1 MSGSDSRAELEL
13 GALLTRRGMLLGMA
27 GAFCAASVSGIAAEA
42 DKAKWKHEE
51 LRRIPATEANQGVA
65 VDGEFFYAITN
76 KAIGKYRKDTGE
88 KAASWTAAKDEPFIH
103 LNAGI
108 VHEGKLY
115 CAHSNFP
122 RTPMVSSVEMWDTA
136 TLKHVGRHSFGQ
148 YIGSLTWLDRKDG
161 HWIACFV
168 HYAKNGGEAG
178 RGPEQTRIVQFDN
191 DWKEMAKWSLPPS
204 LIKKFGDYSSS
215 GGAFGPEGKLFITG
229 HDAKE
234 LYVLEFPKTGSVMEW
249 VGTVPISAEGQA
261 FNWDKKEAGMLY
273 SISRKPKEV
282 IVSRVTR

>member
-1 MSGSDSRAELEL
+1 MNIDGFQPISRRQA
-13 GALLTRRGMLLGMA
+13 LLGMA
-27 GAFCAASVSGIAAEA
+27 GTLCLAGGSMFAAEPT
-42 DKAKWKHEE
+42 KPSWKHEE
-51 LRRIPATEANQGVA
+51 LRRVPAAEANQGVA
-65 VDGEFFYAITN
+65 TDGDFFYAITN

-88 KAASWTAAKDEPFIH
+88 KVANWTAAKGEPFIH

-122 RTPMVSSVEMWDTA
+122 KVPMVSSVETWDAA
-136 TLKHVGRHSFGQ
+136 TLKHVGRHDFGQ
-148 YIGSLTWLDRKDG
+148 FIGSFTWLDRKDG

-191 DWKEMAKWSLPPS
+191 DWKEMAKWSLPPA

-234 LYVLEFPKTGSVMEW
+234 LYVLEFPNTGSVMEW
-249 VGTVPISAEGQA
+249 EGTVPISAEGQA

-273 SISRKPKEV
+273 SVSRKTKEI
-282 IVSRVTR
+282 IVSRVSR